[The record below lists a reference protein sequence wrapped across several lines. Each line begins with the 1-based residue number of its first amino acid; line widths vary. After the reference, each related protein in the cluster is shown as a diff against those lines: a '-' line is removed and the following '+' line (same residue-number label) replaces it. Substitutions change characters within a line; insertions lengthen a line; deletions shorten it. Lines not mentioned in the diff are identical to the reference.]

1 MLMLA
6 LPPLVPM
13 LASEV
18 PLNILLALSPVTVLA
33 FPNKYAP
40 VTLPAAL
47 INPPV
52 RIFPPV
58 TLPVAETLAGVNEP
72 TTNDPLAIT
81 LPPVILP
88 EADMPVVPSNES
100 AMLSYP

>member
-1 MLMLA
+1 MPVLATTNTLLVPAIVILA

-13 LASEV
+13 LASLV

-40 VTLPAAL
+40 VMLPA
-47 INPPV
+47 V
-52 RIFPPV
+52 
-58 TLPVAETLAGVNEP
+58 ETLAGANDP

-88 EADMPVVPSNES
+88 EADIPVVPSNES
-100 AMLSYP
+100 DMLSYP